1 DVFPQWGAVGT
12 SVVVPDLERDRIA
25 VRTTSAR
32 GEEEKGCGGRGRRRH
47 HRPGARHA
55 WGLLTH
61 VARPFMGGSAPWWG
75 ALGPSVSCQGSTS
88 KWLSC
93 AWPRGGPLSG
103 PRANN
108 PTVAPVQC
116 PLTAVNSWLSVRR
129 PSAEIQEKWQFA
141 SSVTVSRSLVYPSS
155 STVTVDVWRVTAGS
169 VRERSG
175 EPPVPCT
182 ICIEPSLAFCSAHQ
196 AK

>member
-1 DVFPQWGAVGT
+1 FR
-12 SVVVPDLERDRIA
+12 S
-25 VRTTSAR
+25 
-32 GEEEKGCGGRGRRRH
+32 RH
-47 HRPGARHA
+47 HRPGARLA
-55 WGLLTH
+55 WWFLTH
-61 VARPFMGGSAPWWG
+61 VPIPFMGGSAPWWG

-88 KWLSC
+88 KWLNC

-182 ICIEPSLAFCSAHQ
+182 ICIEPSLAFCSRSEEHTSELQ
-196 AK
+196 SRFDLVCRLLLAKKKIM